1 MRNDP
6 TDFLHIGEQK
16 GYIEFL
22 NERTTIRYVAP
33 DKKYR
38 FTDPEEQVRA
48 RFYVELIEH
57 FQYSE
62 NRINLEVTVPR
73 RTPSDLADIV
83 VFQDDDK
90 KDPFIVVE
98 CKKDEVS
105 EAEFDQA
112 IEQAFGNC
120 NSLGAYY
127 TVVVAGNT
135 RRSFDVKN
143 YKPGERTENIIA
155 DPPVGYG
162 KVQEWRYLKGVPRS
176 EPSVIERAELIRVL
190 EKCHQTLWQGGKFA
204 PTQAFDELA
213 KILFIKIRDEKK
225 ARRDGEPYN
234 FQIKTHEKPESVA
247 NRINALYQDAKAQEP
262 EVFTENIEVDENRL
276 FSVVNHLQGISLNQT
291 DLDVKGIAFERFLG
305 NFFKGE
311 IGQFFTPREVVEFM
325 VDMVTPHHE
334 ELVLDPACG
343 SGGFLLHAMDYIRKQ
358 ASDYHDKESR
368 EHYLHWHD
376 FAEKRLFGI
385 EVNDS
390 IARVAKMNMI
400 IHDDGH
406 SNVISNDA
414 LVGFDTLRNQHSSF
428 EKEKFDV
435 ILTNPPFGADIKQ
448 AELPYLENY
457 ELGKGKTSRKTEILF
472 LERCFDFLK
481 WETGKLAI
489 ILPDGILTNSSLQDV
504 RDYIERHFQILAVVS
519 LPQIAFSHYGAG
531 VKTSILFLRKFSEQE
546 YNRYQTAINQIT
558 KKNEAIYVPQIEVLE
573 DDRRSVIAKGSPEQV
588 DITETYRQQFMAI
601 LDSIDALNQKL
612 NKTPTK
618 TVQRLS
624 AFFFPEIESTP
635 TTAFELFNAQTARA
649 ELKAQMSKLNALE
662 KEYKAVFKAG
672 ADPEW
677 DNQIKTEYKE
687 QIDAVREEWEDK
699 NTEDIREWVR
709 ENANHLIFMAIAERI
724 GYDST
729 GRKDSINELKTICEE
744 YRKFI
749 ENPDFFRVS
758 PDRENQIFLTY
769 RGDILGRL
777 DPNYIKNISYINNI
791 GTRYP
796 LVSLGSLLT
805 EPPMYGANEIAIDG
819 DPEKDTRYIR
829 ITDIDDH
836 GYLREDGWKTAKKV
850 EKKYTLDRN
859 DLLFARTGTVGKT
872 FIHKREDSEAIFAGY
887 LIRFRFDETRINP
900 HFVFY
905 YTLLSRYRLWV
916 QTIQRPSVQ
925 PNINSKEFKAF
936 EIPLPPPSIQNHIV
950 TIMKSA
956 YAKKKQKEQ
965 EADTLLGSIDD
976 YVLKIL
982 GIEIPHEKENNIE
995 NRVFTATL

>member
-1 MRNDP
+1 MRSNQ
-6 TDFLHIGEQK
+6 TDFLQIGAQK

-22 NERTTIRYVAP
+22 NEGTTIRYITP

-38 FTDPEEQVRA
+38 FTDPEEKVRA

-57 FQYSE
+57 FQYSQ
-62 NRINLEVTVPR
+62 NRIDLEVTVPR
-73 RTPSDLADIV
+73 RTPSDRADIV
-83 VFQDDDK
+83 VFQDDEK
-90 KDPFIVVE
+90 KNPFIVVE
-98 CKKDEVS
+98 CKKDETS
-105 EAEFDQA
+105 EAEFEQA

-135 RRSFDVKN
+135 RISHDVKN
-143 YKPGERTENIIA
+143 YKPGERSENIIA

-162 KVQEWRYLKGVPRS
+162 KVQEWRYLKGIHRS

-225 ARRDGEPYN
+225 ARRDGEPYD

-262 EVFTENIEVDENRL
+262 EVFTENIAVDENRL

-325 VDMVTPHHE
+325 VDMATPHHE

-531 VKTSILFLRKFSEQE
+531 VKTSILFLRKFSKQE
-546 YNRYQTAINQIT
+546 YDHYQAAINQIT
-558 KKNEAIYVPQIEVLE
+558 VKNEAIYVPRIKAIEDE
-573 DDRRSVIAKGSPEQV
+573 RQSIIAKGSPAQV

-612 NKTPTK
+612 AKTPTK

-635 TTAFELFNAQTARA
+635 TTEYESLDTKTARA
-649 ELKAQMSKLNALE
+649 ELKAQTSKLNALE

-677 DNQIKTEYKE
+677 ENQIKAEYKE
-687 QIDAVREEWEDK
+687 KIDAVREEWEDK
-699 NTEDIREWVR
+699 NTDDIREWVR
-709 ENANHLIFMAIAERI
+709 ENANHPIFMAIAERI
-724 GYDST
+724 GYDAT
-729 GRKDSINELKTICEE
+729 GRKDEINDLNTICEE
-744 YRKFI
+744 YQKFT
-749 ENPDFFRVS
+749 ENPDFF
-758 PDRENQIFLTY
+758 
-769 RGDILGRL
+769 
-777 DPNYIKNISYINNI
+777 
-791 GTRYP
+791 
-796 LVSLGSLLT
+796 
-805 EPPMYGANEIAIDG
+805 A
-819 DPEKDTRYIR
+819 
-829 ITDIDDH
+829 
-836 GYLREDGWKTAKKV
+836 
-850 EKKYTLDRN
+850 
-859 DLLFARTGTVGKT
+859 
-872 FIHKREDSEAIFAGY
+872 
-887 LIRFRFDETRINP
+887 
-900 HFVFY
+900 
-905 YTLLSRYRLWV
+905 
-916 QTIQRPSVQ
+916 
-925 PNINSKEFKAF
+925 
-936 EIPLPPPSIQNHIV
+936 
-950 TIMKSA
+950 
-956 YAKKKQKEQ
+956 
-965 EADTLLGSIDD
+965 
-976 YVLKIL
+976 
-982 GIEIPHEKENNIE
+982 
-995 NRVFTATL
+995 

>member
-1 MRNDP
+1 MRNDQ

-16 GYIEFL
+16 NYIELL
-22 NERTTIRYVAP
+22 NERTTIRYIAP

-38 FTDPEEQVRA
+38 FTAPEEQVRA
-48 RFYVELIEH
+48 KFYVELIEH
-57 FQYSE
+57 FQYSK
-62 NRINLEVTVPR
+62 NRIDLEVTVPR
-73 RTPSDLADIV
+73 RTPSDRADIV

-90 KDPFIVVE
+90 KNPFIVVE
-98 CKKDEVS
+98 CKKEGIS
-105 EAEFDQA
+105 EAEFNQA

-135 RRSFDVKN
+135 RISHDVKN
-143 YKPGERTENIIA
+143 YEPGERTENIIA

-162 KVQEWRYLKGVPRS
+162 KVQEWRYLKGIPRS
-176 EPSVIERAELIRVL
+176 EPSVIERSELIRVL
-190 EKCHQTLWQGGKFA
+190 EKCHDTLWQGGKFA

-225 ARRDGEPYN
+225 ARRDGEPYD

-247 NRINALYQDAKAQEP
+247 NRINALYQEAKVQDP

-276 FSVVNHLQGISLNQT
+276 FSVVSHLQGISLNQT

-334 ELVLDPACG
+334 NLILDPACG

-358 ASDYHDKESR
+358 ASDYYDKESR

-448 AELPYLENY
+448 SELPYLENY

-481 WETGKLAI
+481 WDTGKLAI

-504 RDYIERHFQILAVVS
+504 RDYIERHFQIRAVVS

-531 VKTSILFLRKFSEQE
+531 VKTSILFLRKLSKQE
-546 YNRYQTAINQIT
+546 YDRYQAAINQIT
-558 KKNEAIYVPQIEVLE
+558 EKNAAIYVPQIKALE
-573 DDRRSVIAKGSPEQV
+573 DERRTTIAKGSPAQV
-588 DITETYRQQFMAI
+588 DVTETYRQQFIAI
-601 LDSIDALNQKL
+601 LDNIDALNQKL
-612 NKTPTK
+612 NKTPSK
-618 TVQRLS
+618 TVQRLN
-624 AFFFPEIESTP
+624 AFFFPEMDPTP
-635 TTAFELFNAQTARA
+635 TTEFELFDAKTARV
-649 ELKAQMSKLNALE
+649 ELKAQTAKLNALE
-662 KEYKAVFKAG
+662 KEYKAVFKAA

-677 DNQIKTEYKE
+677 ENEIKAEYKE
-687 QIDAVREEWEDK
+687 KIDAVKEEWEEK
-699 NTEDIREWVR
+699 NREDIREWVR
-709 ENANHLIFMAIAERI
+709 ENANHPIFMAIAERI

-729 GRKDSINELKTICEE
+729 GRKDSVNELKTICEE
-744 YRKFI
+744 YRKFSG
-749 ENPDFFRVS
+749 NSDFF
-758 PDRENQIFLTY
+758 
-769 RGDILGRL
+769 G
-777 DPNYIKNISYINNI
+777 
-791 GTRYP
+791 
-796 LVSLGSLLT
+796 
-805 EPPMYGANEIAIDG
+805 
-819 DPEKDTRYIR
+819 
-829 ITDIDDH
+829 
-836 GYLREDGWKTAKKV
+836 
-850 EKKYTLDRN
+850 
-859 DLLFARTGTVGKT
+859 
-872 FIHKREDSEAIFAGY
+872 
-887 LIRFRFDETRINP
+887 
-900 HFVFY
+900 
-905 YTLLSRYRLWV
+905 
-916 QTIQRPSVQ
+916 
-925 PNINSKEFKAF
+925 
-936 EIPLPPPSIQNHIV
+936 
-950 TIMKSA
+950 
-956 YAKKKQKEQ
+956 
-965 EADTLLGSIDD
+965 
-976 YVLKIL
+976 
-982 GIEIPHEKENNIE
+982 
-995 NRVFTATL
+995 